1 MKLIAGCLLLGSL
14 TFAQN
19 APTAFQNVD
28 GCGQT
33 PQVPNGY
40 IEDGPSDFGT
50 RRMVRCNP
58 GAIREGPWS
67 IVCQENGVWTRA
79 GSCRAGKITIPNI
92 FIIFMFVFVLIS
104 SFTFPTPTTATP
116 TTTNVPTI

>member
-50 RRMVRCNP
+50 RRTVRCNP
-58 GAIREGPWS
+58 GAIREGPWVAS
-67 IVCQENGVWTRA
+67 YRSSSSTPVPFVKAPGRLFAKKMEFGHGQEVA
-79 GSCRAGKITIPNI
+79 ELVK
-92 FIIFMFVFVLIS
+92 
-104 SFTFPTPTTATP
+104 
-116 TTTNVPTI
+116 